1 MSRIANMKSANK
13 FGEQGHS
20 RRTAQG
26 GKNGDQA
33 YALLRE
39 VHRLHGV
46 MNLGLCNKIYLATG
60 EYSIANMICYPLAI
74 TWQSRADRFRRIS

>member
-1 MSRIANMKSANK
+1 MKSANK
-13 FGEQGHS
+13 FGAQGHS

-33 YALLRE
+33 YTLLRE

-46 MNLGLCNKIYLATG
+46 MNLGLCNKSYLATG
-60 EYSIANMICYPLAI
+60 EYTVADMICYPLAI
-74 TWQSRADRFRRIS
+74 MWRSRAIDFGEFPNVKR